1 MVISHVQPQDEMT
14 PQCYATAMRKASRRL
29 TALYDEVMAPSGLR
43 STQYAI
49 LRTITASSP
58 ISINELG
65 EALVMDRSAVGHSLR
80 PLQRDGLISLD
91 RDSTDR
97 RSVNVTLTAEG
108 RRRFEEA
115 TVFWRSAQERV
126 AEVMGSRQADQLR
139 GRLLRLAGDDRL
151 ASL

>member
-1 MVISHVQPQDEMT
+1 MT

>member
-1 MVISHVQPQDEMT
+1 MESLELAT

-29 TALYDEVMAPSGLR
+29 TSLYDEVMAPSGLR
-43 STQYAI
+43 STQFAI
-49 LRTITASSP
+49 LKQVARSES

-80 PLQRDGLISLD
+80 PLQRDGLISLEKD
-91 RDSTDR
+91 TTDR

-108 RRRFEEA
+108 QRRLMEA
-115 TVFWRSAQERV
+115 AVLWREAQSRV
-126 AEVMGSRQADQLR
+126 TEVIGLRQADQLR
-139 GRLLRLAGDDRL
+139 GRLLRLASDERL

>member
-1 MVISHVQPQDEMT
+1 MPGMQSPDEMT

-29 TALYDEVMAPSGLR
+29 TALYDEVMSPSGLR

-49 LRTITASSP
+49 LRAIAASRSV
-58 ISINELG
+58 SINELG
-65 EALVMDRSAVGHSLR
+65 ESLVMDRSAVGHSLR

-91 RDSTDR
+91 KDSTDR
-97 RSVNVTLTAEG
+97 RSVNVTLTEAG

-115 TVFWRSAQERV
+115 TVLWSTAQERV
-126 AEVMGSRQADQLR
+126 ADVLGLRQADQLR
-139 GRLLRLAGDDRL
+139 GRLLRVAEDERL